1 MKKLVLISIVLFFT
15 FQFFAQPS
23 INYGDDSRRV
33 FWFDVGLNKI
43 KDKET
48 QIPLYQIV
56 RQGTK
61 IHYGTALEYDRY
73 LWNGLSNGS
82 KIAIGPFDTQKQAE
96 FAVKLYDI
104 KQAENDSEISNNN
117 GSYFW
122 YLVTIKKTQRLKS
135 YNFERIPAQVNS
147 GNAINF
153 LDLMKVSLSMDKLVI
168 GPFASA
174 PEAENS
180 KRVFRLEE

>member
-1 MKKLVLISIVLFFT
+1 MKKFVLISIVIFFS
-15 FQFFAQPS
+15 FQLFAQPS

-33 FWFDVGLNKI
+33 YWFDVGLTKI

-48 QIPLYQIV
+48 QIPLYQVV
-56 RQGTK
+56 RQGSK
-61 IHYGTALEYDRY
+61 IHYGSALEYDRY
-73 LWNGLSNGS
+73 FWNGISNGS
-82 KIAIGPFDTQKQAE
+82 KIAIGPFDSQKQAE

-104 KQAENDSEISNNN
+104 KKAEKDTEISSDN
-117 GSYFW
+117 GNYFW
-122 YLVTIKKTQRLKS
+122 FLVTIKKTKRLKS
-135 YNFERIPAQVNS
+135 YDFERMPAQVNS
-147 GNAINF
+147 GNAGDFIE
-153 LDLMKVSLSMDKLVI
+153 LMKVSLSMNKLVI